1 MILTEVSVAD
11 IAEPQKRATPPAPEI
26 ESLHRLLPCS
36 LAENVLLC
44 GGDLRRCGGLVYNP
58 SVVDKKSPSQRA
70 ISSVWRKK
78 RHD

>member
-58 SVVDKKSPSQRA
+58 SVVDKVPLSEGYIKCLEEEA
-70 ISSVWRKK
+70 T
-78 RHD
+78 